1 MPDKSATQK
10 VSDENAA
17 ALPEGAHSDFGQSMN
32 YGDYLCL
39 DSLLSSQNPV
49 SQEHDEQLFI
59 IIHQA
64 TELWMKLILHEL
76 HAAVAFI
83 RNDDLAPAF
92 KMLARVARIQS
103 QLIQSWS
110 VLSTMT
116 PADYLRFRDQLGLSS
131 GFQSYQYREI
141 EFLLGNK
148 KAALLAPH
156 RHQPEIHDR
165 LEAVLRAPSL
175 YDEVVLLLARR
186 GFEIDKASTDRD
198 WSLPYAASASVEQAW
213 LQIYQAPE
221 THWELYDLAEKL
233 VDQEDSFQ
241 QWRFRHLKTVSR
253 IIGHKRGTGGTTGV
267 NYLANALDHCFF
279 PELWSVRTVL

>member
-1 MPDKSATQK
+1 M
-10 VSDENAA
+10 SDEQETSKQSH
-17 ALPEGAHSDFGQSMN
+17 LPDGAHSDFAQAMN
-32 YGDYLCL
+32 YGDYLSL
-39 DSLLSSQNPV
+39 DSLLASQKPV
-49 SQEHDEQLFI
+49 SGEHDEQLFI

-76 HAAVAFI
+76 HAAVACI
-83 RNDDLAPAF
+83 KADDLAPAF

-116 PADYLRFRDQLGLSS
+116 PADYLQFRDQLGLSS

-148 KAALLAPH
+148 KKALLAPH
-156 RHQPEIHDR
+156 RHQPAIHDR
-165 LEAVLRAPSL
+165 LEAVLKAPSL
-175 YDEVVLLLARR
+175 YDEVILLLARR
-186 GFEIDKASTDRD
+186 GFAIDAAITSRD
-198 WSLPYAASASVEQAW
+198 WSQPYSASPSVEAAW
-213 LQIYQAPE
+213 LQVYQTPE

-253 IIGHKRGTGGTTGV
+253 IIGHKRGTGGTSGV
-267 NYLANALDHCFF
+267 SYLSKALDYCFF
-279 PELWSVRTVL
+279 PELWSVRTAL